1 MPVLDRQLT
10 GHLGGPTIMAVFD
23 DLQQVAAVFITE
35 WGQTPI
41 IQTKRPPAESRWFAT
56 TGQAPFGRAKAAYW
70 KINYGQN
77 GFELKAWADPLYGN
91 SGWSRIIKSTDYYF
105 RRGVTFTHFRH
116 GFEVSPLIY

>member
-10 GHLGGPTIMAVFD
+10 GHQRGPAIMAVFD

-70 KINYGQN
+70 KINVLQALGAQ
-77 GFELKAWADPLYGN
+77 GLA
-91 SGWSRIIKSTDYYF
+91 RQTI
-105 RRGVTFTHFRH
+105 V
-116 GFEVSPLIY
+116 V

>member
-70 KINYGQN
+70 KINAPAIG
-77 GFELKAWADPLYGN
+77 AH
-91 SGWSRIIKSTDYYF
+91 SRIYPWCPAPPAGAW
-105 RRGVTFTHFRH
+105 RHF
-116 GFEVSPLIY
+116 GTG